1 MMYSNKK
8 LANKMLRVD
17 FEKLKVQLQEHKK
30 ASLLGICVIGIAAFM
45 AGKSLLLQPKPV
57 RKAVKPLVHTMQLVK
72 QPMYRNIKLFGQI
85 KPEARIDTVNKY
97 AGVME
102 AVHVDLGQ
110 RVETGQLL
118 AQQRLADA
126 EAEVLKTQAR
136 FQEANANAATYDT
149 DYTANIA
156 RYEADYK
163 LAKVN
168 AERFERL
175 YKMGAVSQYERDAMQ
190 QTMVNKKALFE
201 ELAMQRRFANK
212 PSTVYRQEQVAERR
226 YQEYM
231 IAQNKYKDML
241 FHAPR
246 SGIVVY
252 RNVEEG
258 AYVAAGTKL
267 LSILDDSG
275 YKVDC
280 DLNETDAS
288 AAPLGAQVQLLVES
302 LGEECRGTVVYVSPD
317 RSRES
322 NKFYLR
328 VRLDEWPL
336 SLKAGLFARG
346 EIKLLQKQAALVL
359 PKASLYDRNGK
370 YYAYVLKAD
379 QKVEQR
385 ALVLGVSNEQEV
397 EVLRGLQEGDRVIL
411 DNLSRLRP
419 GMSVDVA
426 EEGK

>member
-1 MMYSNKK
+1 MKRNSKK
-8 LANKMLRVD
+8 LANKM
-17 FEKLKVQLQEHKK
+17 FGIYFAKLKVQIQEHKK

-85 KPEARIDTVNKY
+85 KPEARIDIVNKY

-163 LAKVN
+163 LAIVN
-168 AERFERL
+168 ADRYERL

-252 RNVEEG
+252 RNAEEG

-280 DLNETDAS
+280 DLNEADVS

-302 LGEECRGTVVYVSPD
+302 LGEECRGTVVFVSPD
-317 RSRES
+317 RSKES

-328 VRLDEWPL
+328 VRLDEWPA

-346 EIKLLQKQAALVL
+346 EMKLLQKQSALVL
-359 PKASLYDRNGK
+359 PKGSLYDRNGK

-379 QKVEQR
+379 RKVEQR

-397 EVLRGLQEGDRVIL
+397 EILKGLQEGDLVIL

>member
-1 MMYSNKK
+1 MMRSSKK
-8 LANKMLRVD
+8 LANKMLSVD
-17 FEKLKVQLQEHKK
+17 FEKLKVQIQEHKK

-57 RKAVKPLVHTMQLVK
+57 RKVVKPLVHTMQLVK
-72 QPMYRNIKLFGQI
+72 QPLYRSIRLFGQI
-85 KPEARIDTVNKY
+85 RPEARIDIVNKY

-110 RVETGQLL
+110 RVEPGQLL
-118 AQQRLADA
+118 AQQRLDDA
-126 EAEVLKTQAR
+126 EAEVQKTQAR
-136 FQEANANAATYDT
+136 YQEATANAATHDT

-163 LAKVN
+163 LARVN
-168 AERFERL
+168 AERYERL

-201 ELAMQRRFANK
+201 ELALQRRFGNK
-212 PSTVYRQEQVAERR
+212 PATVYRQEQVAERR
-226 YQEYM
+226 YQEYL
-231 IAQNKYKDML
+231 IAQNKYNDMV
-241 FHAPR
+241 FRAPR

-252 RNVEEG
+252 RNAEVG

-280 DLNETDAS
+280 DLNEADAS

-302 LGEECRGTVVYVSPD
+302 LGEECRGTVVFVSPD
-317 RSRES
+317 RSKES

-328 VRLDEWPL
+328 VRLDEWPA
-336 SLKAGLFARG
+336 SLKAGIFARG
-346 EIKLLQKQAALVL
+346 EMKLLQKQSALVL
-359 PKASLYDRNGK
+359 PKGSLYDRNGK

-379 QKVEQR
+379 HKVEQR
-385 ALVLGVSNEQEV
+385 AVVLGAGNEQEV
-397 EVLRGLQEGDRVIL
+397 EVVKGLQEGEQVIL
-411 DNLSRLRP
+411 DNLSRLRS
-419 GMSVDVA
+419 GMLVDVA

>member
-1 MMYSNKK
+1 MRLSSKK
-8 LANKMLRVD
+8 LANKMLGVD
-17 FEKLKVQLQEHKK
+17 FEKLKVQIQEHKK

-85 KPEARIDTVNKY
+85 KPEARIDIVNKY

-110 RVETGQLL
+110 RVEPGQLL
-118 AQQRLADA
+118 AHQRLDDA
-126 EAEVLKTQAR
+126 EAEVQKTQAR
-136 FQEANANAATYDT
+136 YQEATANAATHDT

-163 LAKVN
+163 LARVN
-168 AERFERL
+168 AERYERL

-201 ELAMQRRFANK
+201 ELALQRRFGNK
-212 PSTVYRQEQVAERR
+212 PATVYRQEQVAERR
-226 YQEYM
+226 YQEYL
-231 IAQNKYKDML
+231 IAQNKYNDMV
-241 FHAPR
+241 FRAPR

-252 RNVEEG
+252 RNAEVG

-275 YKVDC
+275 YMVDC
-280 DLNETDAS
+280 ELTEADAS

-302 LGEECRGTVVYVSPD
+302 LGEECRGTVVFISPD
-317 RSRES
+317 RSKES
-322 NKFYLR
+322 NNVYLR
-328 VRLDEWPL
+328 VRLDEWPA

-346 EIKLLQKQAALVL
+346 EMKLSQKQSALVL
-359 PKASLYDRNGK
+359 PKGSLYDRNGK

-379 QKVEQR
+379 HKVEQR
-385 ALVLGVSNEQEV
+385 AVVLGAGNEQEGDV
-397 EVLRGLQEGDRVIL
+397 VKGLQ
-411 DNLSRLRP
+411 
-419 GMSVDVA
+419 
-426 EEGK
+426 

>member
-1 MMYSNKK
+1 MRRSNKK
-8 LANKMLRVD
+8 LANKM
-17 FEKLKVQLQEHKK
+17 FGIYFAKLKVQIQEHKK

-45 AGKSLLLQPKPV
+45 AGKSLLLQPKPE

-85 KPEARIDTVNKY
+85 KPEARIDIVNKY

-102 AVHVDLGQ
+102 VVHVDLGQ

-126 EAEVLKTQAR
+126 KAEVLKTQAR

-168 AERFERL
+168 AERYERL

-252 RNVEEG
+252 RNAEEG
-258 AYVAAGTKL
+258 AYVPAGTKL

-280 DLNETDAS
+280 DLNEADAS

-302 LGEECRGTVVYVSPD
+302 LGEECRGTVVFVSPD
-317 RSRES
+317 RSKES
-322 NKFYLR
+322 HKFYLR
-328 VRLDEWPL
+328 VRLDEWPA

-346 EIKLLQKQAALVL
+346 EMKLLQKQSALVL

-379 QKVEQR
+379 RKVEQR

-397 EVLRGLQEGDRVIL
+397 EILKGLQEGDLVIL

>member
-1 MMYSNKK
+1 MKRNSKK
-8 LANKMLRVD
+8 LANKM
-17 FEKLKVQLQEHKK
+17 FGIYFAKLKVQIQEHKK

-85 KPEARIDTVNKY
+85 KPEARIDIVNKY

-163 LAKVN
+163 LAIVN
-168 AERFERL
+168 ADRYERL

-252 RNVEEG
+252 RNAEEG

-280 DLNETDAS
+280 DLNEADAS

-302 LGEECRGTVVYVSPD
+302 LGEECRGTVVFVSPD
-317 RSRES
+317 RSKES

-328 VRLDEWPL
+328 VRLDEWPA

-346 EIKLLQKQAALVL
+346 EMKLLQKQSALVL
-359 PKASLYDRNGK
+359 PKGSLYDRNGK

-379 QKVEQR
+379 RKVEQR

-397 EVLRGLQEGDRVIL
+397 EILKGLQEGDLVIL

>member
-1 MMYSNKK
+1 MRSSKK
-8 LANKMLRVD
+8 LANKMLSVD
-17 FEKLKVQLQEHKK
+17 FEKLKVQIQEHKK

-85 KPEARIDTVNKY
+85 KPEARIDIVNKY

-126 EAEVLKTQAR
+126 EAEVLKTQAH

-149 DYTANIA
+149 DYTANFA

-168 AERFERL
+168 AERYERL

-359 PKASLYDRNGK
+359 PKASLHDRNGK

>member
-1 MMYSNKK
+1 MMRSSKK

-17 FEKLKVQLQEHKK
+17 FEKLKVQIQEHKK
-30 ASLLGICVIGIAAFM
+30 ASLLCICVIGIATFM
-45 AGKSLLLQPKPV
+45 AGKSLFSQPKPA

-72 QPMYRNIKLFGQI
+72 HPMYRNIKLFGQI
-85 KPEARIDTVNKY
+85 RPEARIDIVNKY

-110 RVETGQLL
+110 RVESGQLL

-201 ELAMQRRFANK
+201 ELALQRRFANK

-226 YQEYM
+226 YQEYL
-231 IAQNKYKDML
+231 IAKNKYKDML

-252 RNVEEG
+252 RNAEAG
-258 AYVAAGTKL
+258 TYVAAGTKL

-280 DLNETDAS
+280 ELTEADAS
-288 AAPLGAQVQLLVES
+288 AAHLGAQVQLLVES
-302 LGEECRGTVVYVSPD
+302 LGEECRGTVVFVSPD
-317 RSRES
+317 RSKES

-328 VRLDEWPL
+328 VRLDEWPA

-346 EIKLLQKQAALVL
+346 EMKLLQKQSALVL
-359 PKASLYDRNGK
+359 PKGSLYDRNGK
-370 YYAYVLKAD
+370 YYAYVLRAD
-379 QKVEQR
+379 QSVEQR
-385 ALVLGVSNEQEV
+385 AVVLGAGNEQEV